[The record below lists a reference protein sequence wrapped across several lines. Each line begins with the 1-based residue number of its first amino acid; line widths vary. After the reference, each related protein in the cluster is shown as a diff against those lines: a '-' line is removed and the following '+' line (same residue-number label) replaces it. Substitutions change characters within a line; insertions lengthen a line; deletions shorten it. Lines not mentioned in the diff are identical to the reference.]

1 MMRNKEIRQAALLWF
16 LSMTLILTTAGYT
29 ISPLSG
35 VLVLVMAGLSGTLFF
50 AITRKRYQ
58 RIARLSE
65 QIDRVLHNEERL
77 KIGEAEEGE
86 LSILYS
92 EIVKMTLRI
101 REQNE
106 ALRNEKEHLADSL
119 ADVAHQLR
127 TPLTSV
133 NIILSL
139 VEKDTDQEN
148 QKALLREAGALL
160 EQTDFLLTSLLKL
173 SRLDAKIVV
182 FQKEQI
188 KVKDLLSVALR
199 PLFVSM
205 DLHDIRVR
213 TDIPEEAAVSG
224 DLKWL
229 AEAFR
234 NIIKNSM
241 ESVGNNGQ
249 IEITCKDN
257 PLLRRSS
264 FTMTAQDFLR
274 RICHICLNVSI
285 RGNIKRKIAKTLDV
299 LQDTVSALPSVE
311 PLSWNR
317 AGQFLRKTIP
327 RAALFFRFGSCTFLL
342 ISKSDGSVTQKS
354 RKSKGRLL

>member
-1 MMRNKEIRQAALLWF
+1 MMRNKEIRQAALWF
-16 LSMTLILTTAGYT
+16 LSITLILTTAGYT

-65 QIDRVLHNEERL
+65 QIDRVLHNDERL

-86 LSILYS
+86 LSILHS

-188 KVKDLLSVALR
+188 KVKDLLSAALR

-257 PLLRRSS
+257 PL
-264 FTMTAQDFLR
+264 FTEIIIHDDGAGFSEEDLPYLFERFYQGKYKEEHHENTGHATGYGIGLALCRTIIMEQ
-274 RICHICLNVSI
+274 
-285 RGNIKRKIAKTLDV
+285 GG
-299 LQDTVSALPSVE
+299 TVSAKNHPQGGAVF
-311 PLSWNR
+311 
-317 AGQFLRKTIP
+317 QI
-327 RAALFFRFGSCTFLL
+327 RFMHFPTD
-342 ISKSDGSVTQKS
+342 IKK
-354 RKSKGRLL
+354 